1 MCRTC
6 DRWCPVSR
14 KLAQV
19 LGFDTNTAYWV
30 HHYAIRAI
38 VEVCRDVLNNT
49 TAAPKEAVSW
59 LKANNANYKKIIER
73 EVTKE
78 DLDSEFGVMGKF
90 FIENVVPI
98 QNKAIQ
104 LPTIQKTLIVDTEFG
119 LYKAIRVGQIDFP
132 GAPADFA
139 KQFK

>member
-6 DRWCPVSR
+6 DRWCPVSS
-14 KLAQV
+14 KLALI
-19 LGFDTNTAYWV
+19 LGFDANTPYWV

-38 VEVCRDVLNNT
+38 VEVCRDVLGGS
-49 TAAPKEAVSW
+49 TAAPKEAISW
-59 LKANNANYKKIIER
+59 LKTNNANYKKIIER

-90 FIENVVPI
+90 FIENVIPI
-98 QNKAIQ
+98 QNKSLL
-104 LPTIQKTLIVDTEFG
+104 LPVIQKTMVVDSDFT

-132 GAPADFA
+132 GAPAEFS